1 MAGRPRNSPIPA
13 ATGLRPPR
21 DDQRTTDDPGEPGS
35 STTGSP
41 DGRRIRR
48 DRNRD
53 AVVQALLELFREGNL
68 DPSSDE
74 VAARSGVS
82 ARSIFRY
89 FDDVADLAHAAIMRQ
104 QQDVAHLVHIDA
116 DPGDSTPTKVAALV
130 RQRSEL
136 FEVTAMVGIAAR
148 TRGPLHP
155 SVAAGLAEAR
165 RQLRGQVA
173 ALFAAELAALD
184 DTTAASVL
192 AGIDLLSSFES
203 WQLLRRDQRLSRPDA
218 EQRLAG
224 ALDRLIGG

>member
-1 MAGRPRNSPIPA
+1 MAGRPPSSPIPA
-13 ATGLRPPR
+13 ARRLRPPLEE
-21 DDQRTTDDPGEPGS
+21 QRADSGDTRPGE
-35 STTGSP
+35 ST
-41 DGRRIRR
+41 DGRRVRR

-104 QQDVAHLVHIDA
+104 QHDVAHLVHIA
-116 DPGDSTPTKVAALV
+116 ATPAEGTAAKVTALV
-130 RQRSEL
+130 RQRSDL
-136 FEVTAMVGIAAR
+136 FEATAMVGIAAR

-165 RQLRGQVA
+165 RQLRTQVA
-173 ALFAAELAALD
+173 ALFAPELAALD
-184 DTTAASVL
+184 ESTAAAVL
-192 AGIDLLSSFES
+192 AGVDLLTSFES
-203 WQLLRRDQRLSRPDA
+203 WQLMRRDQRLTVADA
-218 EQRLAG
+218 EQRLTG
-224 ALDRLIGG
+224 ALHRLIGG

>member
-1 MAGRPRNSPIPA
+1 MAGRPRNSPIPTA
-13 ATGLRPPR
+13 HRLTTPLEGQRPP
-21 DDQRTTDDPGEPGS
+21 TAA
-35 STTGSP
+35 STAAASEAGT
-41 DGRRIRR
+41 DGRRVRR

-104 QQDVAHLVHIDA
+104 QHDVAHLLRIDA
-116 DPGDSTPTKVAALV
+116 APTARTADKVTALV

-136 FEVTAMVGIAAR
+136 FEATAMVGIAAR

-155 SVAAGLAEAR
+155 SVAAGLSETR
-165 RQLRGQVA
+165 RQLRAQVA
-173 ALFAAELAALD
+173 ALFAPELVALDEAAAAAL
-184 DTTAASVL
+184 L
-192 AGIDLLSSFES
+192 AGIDLLASFEG
-203 WQLLRRDQRLSRPDA
+203 WQLLRLDQHLDRADA
-218 EQRLAG
+218 EQRLTG
-224 ALDRLIGG
+224 ALARLLGT